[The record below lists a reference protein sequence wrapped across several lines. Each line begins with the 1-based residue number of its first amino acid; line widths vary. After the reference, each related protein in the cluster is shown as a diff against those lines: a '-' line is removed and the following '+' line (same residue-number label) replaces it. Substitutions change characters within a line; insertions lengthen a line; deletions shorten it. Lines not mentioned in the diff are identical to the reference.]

1 MSATLM
7 TKLEVLDANSYEWKL
22 LVSITEG
29 QTMSVDKKNR
39 TVTVDWTTD
48 GGLKVQT
55 VYNLSMFPA
64 YSIL

>member
-7 TKLEVLDANSYEWKL
+7 TKLEVLDANYEWKL
-22 LVSITEG
+22 LVSLTEG

>member
-7 TKLEVLDANSYEWKL
+7 TKLEVLDPNYEWKL